1 MVDQA
6 EVKSRLRETNG
17 SVPRSAARSMADILH
32 DVVSLAELQG
42 RLLSVDLQ
50 KALTAIST
58 PLVVLVAGLA
68 LAVCCLPIGL
78 VSIALLLES
87 AANLSRVA
95 AFWITFLGGLIVSL
109 LMAGGAIAWLRSGPA
124 FFESSRSEW
133 SANLNCLKSALRR
146 SSRPTVR
153 SGSDWDNPPFRG
165 PQEANASRQRSR
177 ETF

>member
-6 EVKSRLRETNG
+6 EVTSRLRETDN

-32 DVVSLAELQG
+32 DAVSLAELQG

-50 KALTAIST
+50 RAVTAISI
-58 PLVVLVAGLA
+58 PLAVLCAGVA

-87 AANLSRVA
+87 ATNLSRVA

-109 LMAGGAIAWLRSGPA
+109 SMAGGAIGWLRSGPG
-124 FFESSRSEW
+124 FFESSKSEW
-133 SANLNCLKSALRR
+133 TANLNCLKSALRR

-153 SGSDWDNPPFRG
+153 SGPDWDNPPFHG
-165 PQEANASRQRSR
+165 SHEAHANRQRSR